1 MSKVDY
7 GSIGPGSNV
16 RRDMNLARM
25 AYEVNDVAASI
36 NAHQRSVAVEGHRED
51 GDSIKSIVYGGL
63 DGVLTAFAIISGAA
77 GGSLSP
83 TTVLVL
89 GVSNI
94 FADAFAMGVGDTV
107 STIAYHEHVAQ
118 ERRRECWEFEN
129 YPEGEIEEM
138 IELYEQRGLPKD
150 KASVVVNTMAK
161 YKEFFIDI
169 MMCEELQLKV
179 PDERDDPY
187 KDGFV
192 TFLSFLIFG
201 MLPLAGYILCPLLL
215 PSASSQLL
223 FGCACVITMVVLF
236 SLGAFKS
243 KFSASTWYYS
253 GFEFLAL
260 GSAAALTSYFIGLI
274 VKELSHDYFN

>member
-107 STIAYHEHVAQ
+107 STIAYHEHVSIILVSKVD
-118 ERRRECWEFEN
+118 EV
-129 YPEGEIEEM
+129 EGV
-138 IELYEQRGLPKD
+138 D
-150 KASVVVNTMAK
+150 
-161 YKEFFIDI
+161 
-169 MMCEELQLKV
+169 
-179 PDERDDPY
+179 
-187 KDGFV
+187 
-192 TFLSFLIFG
+192 
-201 MLPLAGYILCPLLL
+201 
-215 PSASSQLL
+215 
-223 FGCACVITMVVLF
+223 LF
-236 SLGAFKS
+236 SLYRLHRNEGGSVGNS
-243 KFSASTWYYS
+243 KTTQKAR
-253 GFEFLAL
+253 L
-260 GSAAALTSYFIGLI
+260 
-274 VKELSHDYFN
+274 KK